1 MCWTNGARKAGTV
14 SKPIELSHKQWATLK
29 ERLKQDYPPSVIYI
43 REKGKTKLGFVPRE
57 YKDWDDSMG
66 KYGGWRKNCVML
78 DFYSEKKRTFFIM
91 KYSDYI
97 GKESVDDDF

>member
-1 MCWTNGARKAGTV
+1 MT
-14 SKPIELSHKQWATLK
+14 KPIELSHSQWTDLAEQIK
-29 ERLKQDYPPSVIYI
+29 KDYPLSVFAV
-43 REKGKTKLGFVPRE
+43 RSRMKSKLGFTIRD
-57 YKDWDDSMG
+57 YKDWDNSIG

-97 GKESVDDDF
+97 GKEYIDDNF